1 MKIAFPQKVVPKPIR
16 ASFPINPTKMDPN
29 ASKIKGK
36 LIAKLGSCTPAI
48 VDFGALT
55 GPRKAKQ
62 TSLNE

>member
-1 MKIAFPQKVVPKPIR
+1 
-16 ASFPINPTKMDPN
+16 MDPN

-36 LIAKLGSCTPAI
+36 LIGTLGSCTPAI